1 MLAPPPLPRTL
12 DAALRDATS
21 ARAETRASALADL
34 VRHAQGRGEEDAVRA
49 RAVSLA
55 LAALQ
60 GDESPAV
67 RSAAAVA
74 LGDLGAASALPALL
88 LAIEDEN
95 VHVRQM
101 AMNAL
106 GEIGD
111 ARAVPRLARALSDER
126 PEVRYQA
133 VIAYARLAAD
143 AADVD
148 AALVRACADQDEAVR
163 YIALRIAE
171 ERIDG
176 SAHHLPCAE
185 LLAEARGRLATDVP
199 SVALAAAILL
209 AKTGGEGADLARAKI
224 LGVVSGA
231 AGTRVEKED
240 EREAVELAGALD
252 LRAAIPHLERRA
264 WGLASL
270 VRDTCAWHAKIALAR
285 MGHPRASAEILG
297 DLDSSRAEKRTAA
310 VVAAG
315 RARLRQAREKIASLA
330 GSVSDPQLVADALAQ
345 LDTSRAPEP

>member
-34 VRHAQGRGEEDAVRA
+34 VRHAQGRDEEDAVRT

-60 GDESPAV
+60 GDESAGV

-133 VIAYARLAAD
+133 VIAYAKLAAD

-148 AALVRACADQDEAVR
+148 AALVRACADEDDAVR
-163 YIALRIAE
+163 YIALRVAE

-176 SAHHLPCAE
+176 PALQPPSAA
-185 LLAEARGRLATDVP
+185 LLAEARDRLAKDVP
-199 SVALAAAILL
+199 TVAI
-209 AKTGGEGADLARAKI
+209 AR
-224 LGVVSGA
+224 
-231 AGTRVEKED
+231 
-240 EREAVELAGALD
+240 
-252 LRAAIPHLERRA
+252 
-264 WGLASL
+264 
-270 VRDTCAWHAKIALAR
+270 
-285 MGHPRASAEILG
+285 GHP
-297 DLDSSRAEKRTAA
+297 
-310 VVAAG
+310 
-315 RARLRQAREKIASLA
+315 ARE
-330 GSVSDPQLVADALAQ
+330 GG
-345 LDTSRAPEP
+345 R